1 MFNKLIPLDYDEKNA
16 YQLQIA
22 CYQTVSSIYNVSA
35 IMEQQILFA
44 RNTEKVTTMNRMFAF
59 NENITT
65 IYVSDKFVTTALT
78 NDEDIFINCSK
89 LKGAI
94 EYEYGKGGKE
104 FANYTT
110 GYFTK
115 STFSGIKSHDANDF
129 HKTNYYDLQGHRLGK
144 LKRGLNII
152 KRGNKTVKVSVK

>member
-1 MFNKLIPLDYDEKNA
+1 
-16 YQLQIA
+16 
-22 CYQTVSSIYNVSA
+22 
-35 IMEQQILFA
+35 MEQQILFA

-115 STFSGIKSHDANDF
+115 STTTGIKPLDTSDYH
-129 HKTNYYDLQGHRLGK
+129 TTGYYDLQGRRFDN
-144 LKRGLNII
+144 LKKGINII
-152 KRGNKTVKVSVK
+152 RRGNKAVKVSVK

>member
-1 MFNKLIPLDYDEKNA
+1 
-16 YQLQIA
+16 
-22 CYQTVSSIYNVSA
+22 
-35 IMEQQILFA
+35 MEQQILFA

-115 STFSGIKSHDANDF
+115 STTTGIKQLDTNDY
-129 HKTNYYDLQGHRLGK
+129 HTTGYYDLHGHRLDKKKKGI
-144 LKRGLNII
+144 NII
-152 KRGNKTVKVSVK
+152 RRDNKTVKVSVK

>member
-1 MFNKLIPLDYDEKNA
+1 M
-16 YQLQIA
+16 
-22 CYQTVSSIYNVSA
+22 V
-35 IMEQQILFA
+35 QQILFA

-110 GYFTK
+110 GYFTAHPINPVGR
-115 STFSGIKSHDANDF
+115 THGC
-129 HKTNYYDLQGHRLGK
+129 
-144 LKRGLNII
+144 
-152 KRGNKTVKVSVK
+152 

>member
-1 MFNKLIPLDYDEKNA
+1 MFNKLIPLDYDEKNT

-115 STFSGIKSHDANDF
+115 STTTGIKPLDTSDYH
-129 HKTNYYDLQGHRLGK
+129 TTGYYDLHGRHFDN
-144 LKRGLNII
+144 LKKGINII
-152 KRGNKTVKVSVK
+152 RRDNKTVKVSVK

>member
-1 MFNKLIPLDYDEKNA
+1 M
-16 YQLQIA
+16 
-22 CYQTVSSIYNVSA
+22 SA
-35 IMEQQILFA
+35 IMVQQILFA

-115 STFSGIKSHDANDF
+115 STTTGIKQLD
-129 HKTNYYDLQGHRLGK
+129 TNYHTNSYYDLQGRRFDNMKKGI
-144 LKRGLNII
+144 NII
-152 KRGNKTVKVSVK
+152 RRGNKTVKVSVK

>member
-1 MFNKLIPLDYDEKNA
+1 
-16 YQLQIA
+16 
-22 CYQTVSSIYNVSA
+22 
-35 IMEQQILFA
+35 
-44 RNTEKVTTMNRMFAF
+44 MNRMFAF

-115 STFSGIKSHDANDF
+115 STTTGIKQLD
-129 HKTNYYDLQGHRLGK
+129 TNSYHTNSYHTNSYYDLQGRRFDI
-144 LKRGLNII
+144 LKKGINII
-152 KRGNKTVKVSVK
+152 RRGNKAVKVSVK

>member
-1 MFNKLIPLDYDEKNA
+1 
-16 YQLQIA
+16 
-22 CYQTVSSIYNVSA
+22 
-35 IMEQQILFA
+35 MEQQILFA

-115 STFSGIKSHDANDF
+115 STTTGIKLLD
-129 HKTNYYDLQGHRLGK
+129 TNSYHTNSYYDLQGRRFDN
-144 LKRGLNII
+144 LKKGINII
-152 KRGNKTVKVSVK
+152 RRDNKTVKVSVK

>member
-1 MFNKLIPLDYDEKNA
+1 
-16 YQLQIA
+16 
-22 CYQTVSSIYNVSA
+22 
-35 IMEQQILFA
+35 MEQQILFA

-78 NDEDIFINCSK
+78 NDEDIFINCPK

-115 STFSGIKSHDANDF
+115 STTTGIKQLD
-129 HKTNYYDLQGHRLGK
+129 TNSYHTTGYYDLHGRRFDNMKKGI
-144 LKRGLNII
+144 NII
-152 KRGNKTVKVSVK
+152 RRDNKTVKVSVK

>member
-1 MFNKLIPLDYDEKNA
+1 MTWMFYSCSTLESLD
-16 YQLQIA
+16 L
-22 CYQTVSSIYNVSA
+22 SR
-35 IMEQQILFA
+35 F
-44 RNTEKVTTMNRMFAF
+44 NTEKVTTMNRMFAF

-78 NDEDIFINCSK
+78 NDEDIFINCPK

-115 STFSGIKSHDANDF
+115 STTTGIKQLD
-129 HKTNYYDLQGHRLGK
+129 TNSYHTNSYYDLQGRRFDN
-144 LKRGLNII
+144 LKKGINII
-152 KRGNKTVKVSVK
+152 RRGNKTVKVSVR